1 MTPSTPTATRSECS
15 TSTTSPCSS
24 AATDPDSPSRSAS
37 PHRTKASNSSYTPW
51 PPGLIGGA
59 YQYDIASNLAP
70 ESLSGPNAG
79 LTEVLIPAGYVT
91 TVYDPVFAL
100 SADGTRYVPVPSDTP
115 TTIPEPGLPFSLVFR
130 AELTAIPAGDAAR
143 STFVYDP
150 GEFDAIGN
158 FDPVDL
164 ERWALR
170 GLPAPE
176 APPGGGVSD
185 NLVF

>member
-1 MTPSTPTATRSECS
+1 MAQAYFGKPSKTFVSGGAHVAVYLVPVYEGRLVVFDVAA
-15 TSTTSPCSS
+15 S
-24 AATDPDSPSRSAS
+24 AARG
-37 PHRTKASNSSYTPW
+37 RWLPW
-51 PPGLIGGA
+51 DILEFGGNPYEA
-59 YQYDIASNLAP
+59 AAALADDWCDGAV
-70 ESLSGPNAG
+70 SD
-79 LTEVLIPAGYVT
+79 LTL
-91 TVYDPVFAL
+91 
-100 SADGTRYVPVPSDTP
+100 ADAMSF
-115 TTIPEPGLPFSLVFR
+115 PFEEGSWELALVFR